1 MTRRLPALLVLAL
14 ILSGCDRNTQDERID
29 VSVIGPP
36 ARLRD
41 PAIGIERLPDIALTG
56 AVSQGLVS
64 LDAAGQVVPGI
75 AQRWAISDDGLYYTF
90 RIADEIIDADR
101 VAAQLRRQ
109 FRRLDETDP
118 SAISDAVR
126 EVVAVTPEVIEIR
139 LSAPRPD
146 LLALLAGPDF
156 ALTKKSG
163 GTGPLLMVGK
173 PGRMV
178 ILRPAEA
185 TAGPERDGEEADAPD
200 PRRIHLRGERAA
212 LAVARYA
219 DGGATLVTGGTF
231 VDIMLPAIAKI
242 SPRDLQLDPANGLF
256 GFRVGRASPP
266 MMAAEIRQAL
276 SMSLDRDAIGT
287 ALGIAGWRPSL
298 DILPPGLTDVVQPS
312 RPFWA
317 QAFADVRGADQR
329 ALAARVASARQI
341 VANWQ
346 KRAGATGP
354 LRLSVD
360 LPEGPGARIVFAEL
374 ARQWRAIG
382 VEMVRTGPGQ
392 PADLRLIDEVAPV
405 DQADWYLAHFRC
417 ARGRPCSEEADTA
430 LDEAR
435 RATDPAA
442 RARFVAEAEQRLTAL
457 GPFIPL
463 AQPVRWSLAAQG
475 LNGFQTN
482 SRAVHPLAPLMGNQR
497 RR

>member
-1 MTRRLPALLVLAL
+1 MKRRLSIFLAL
-14 ILSGCDRNTQDERID
+14 GLVVTGCDRSAQDEKLD

-41 PAIGIERLPDIALTG
+41 PANGIERLPDIALAG

-109 FRRLDETDP
+109 FRRLDETDA
-118 SAISDAVR
+118 SAISDVVN
-126 EVVAVTPEVIEIR
+126 EIVAVTPEVIEIR

-163 GTGPLLMVGK
+163 TGPLLMVGK
-173 PGRMV
+173 TGRV
-178 ILRPAEA
+178 VVLRPAEDS
-185 TAGPERDGEEADAPD
+185 TRLERDGEEADAPD
-200 PRRIHLRGERAA
+200 PRRIRLRGERAA

-231 VDIMLPAIAKI
+231 VDILLPSIARI
-242 SPRDLQLDPANGLF
+242 APRDLQLDPTNGLF

-266 MMAAEIRQAL
+266 MMAAEIRQSL

-346 KRAGATGP
+346 KRAEVTGP

-360 LPEGPGARIVFAEL
+360 LPEGPGAKILLAEL
-374 ARQWRAIG
+374 IKQWRAIG
-382 VEMVRTGPGQ
+382 VELVRAGPGQ

-435 RATDPAA
+435 RATDPAV

-482 SRAVHPLAPLMGNQR
+482 SRAIHPLAPLMGNQQR
-497 RR
+497 R